1 MMTKRASRKPLALLL
16 AAALAS
22 AAPAALAAE
31 DAFHIAQADQ
41 IEWQAGPDSLPAG
54 AQMKV
59 LAGDPGKQG
68 PFVVRFRF
76 PAHFKVAMHTHPMVE
91 NLTMISGEMMHDLGN
106 DDADAQAVAP
116 GGFIYLPSNTPHSVW
131 TTDRPAVVQLTAIG
145 PFKIEYLDP
154 KDDPR
159 NAR

>member
-1 MMTKRASRKPLALLL
+1 MSNPSRLNRAALL
-16 AAALAS
+16 AGVMFAIAVPAAS
-22 AAPAALAAE
+22 AAEGDFQITQAE
-31 DAFHIAQADQ
+31 T
-41 IEWQAGPDSLPAG
+41 IEWQGGPDSLPVG

-59 LAGDPGKQG
+59 LAGDPGKDG

-76 PAHFKVAMHTHPMVE
+76 PADFKVAMHTHPMVE
-91 NLTMISGEMMHDLGN
+91 NLTVISGTMMHDLGN
-106 DDADAQAVAP
+106 DDGHAETVKA
-116 GGFIYLPSNTPHSVW
+116 GGFIYLPSDTPHSVW
-131 TTDRPAVVQLTAIG
+131 ATDAPVVLQLTAIG